1 MKKKL
6 SHTFLT
12 QKKVWKRTS
21 FLTASA
27 AVLLIAACTV
37 RPEPIS
43 DWERAV
49 RVDQDIQE
57 MFLDQRSNRI
67 AKPLT
72 LYDAMAR
79 ALKYNL
85 NARLK
90 MMQTALAAKQ
100 YNITS
105 LDMLPQVSAGAG
117 YSARSNY
124 EAVVSKSMQ
133 NGVMSPD
140 AKAYSAKTHGF
151 ADARISWN
159 VLDFG
164 VSYYQAKQDANNILI
179 AKEQRRKQVQAL
191 LQDVRAAYW
200 RALAAERLSP
210 QIDDLMEEATFVL
223 ENLRAMEQEKRADS
237 SVLLNYQMGL
247 METMRDLS
255 EMKKELMLSRETL
268 AGLMNLKPGTR
279 YRLVGA
285 ENGNFTLPEIRAG
298 LDRLEWLALM
308 NRPELRAE
316 DYKLQ
321 NTRLAAKKAL
331 LKLLPG
337 LNVSMSANYDS
348 DDFLSNNSW
357 LQAAA
362 QLGWN
367 LLNPARMQ
375 QTLAYGEVKEAVDN
389 LNRQVIA
396 MTVLTQTHIG
406 WGRYQGA
413 KETYQLSVEISDV
426 AQKLA
431 QQASENTKTDVLA
444 EAEKISSAAR
454 ALFAQLRTAM
464 NFAELQDATGSVFV
478 TLGLD
483 PLPEDFASNDLGTIS
498 RALERVMTAWDMG
511 RFTNEDY
518 PRLPP
523 VPMHRPPVYINAKLP
538 MQKVTED
545 NRFIMTIPPT
555 TFAEADLGHQ
565 VSYTATMRDGKP
577 LLPWLFFDSKT
588 ITLSGK
594 PPATSEGIY
603 EIKVTARNRRKMSAY
618 IFITVQVMRGYKTI
632 LDIRGAEPD
641 SRVTVIQRCDGSE
654 ECKDYQNV
662 RQIDMFPERVSVA
675 PLPMPKKE
683 KKK

>member
-1 MKKKL
+1 MKKE
-6 SHTFLT
+6 FLV
-12 QKKVWKRTS
+12 QKKIWKRTS
-21 FLTASA
+21 FLTTSVVV
-27 AVLLIAACTV
+27 AVIAACSVT
-37 RPEPIS
+37 PEPLS

-57 MFLDQRSNRI
+57 MFQDQRSNKI
-67 AKPLT
+67 VKPIS

-85 NARLK
+85 NSRLK
-90 MMQTALAAKQ
+90 MMETALSAKR
-100 YNITS
+100 YDLASI
-105 LDMLPQVSAGAG
+105 DMLPQVSANAG

-133 NGVMSPD
+133 NGVVSKD
-140 AKAYSAKTHGF
+140 AKAYSDKSHGF
-151 ADARISWN
+151 ANAQISWN
-159 VLDFG
+159 ILDFG
-164 VSYYQAKQDANNILI
+164 ASYYQAKLDANKILI
-179 AKEQRRKQVQAL
+179 AKEQRRKQTQAL
-191 LQDVRAAYW
+191 LQDVRSAYW

-210 QIDDLMEEATFVL
+210 EIDDLMEEATFVL
-223 ENLRAMEQEKRADS
+223 ENLRELSNENSSDT

-255 EMKKELMLSRETL
+255 EMKKELLLSRENL
-268 AGLMNLKPGTR
+268 AALMNLKPGTR
-279 YRLVGA
+279 YRLVGT
-285 ENGNFTLPEIRAG
+285 ENGNFVLPEIRSN

-308 NRPELRAE
+308 NRPELREE

-331 LKLLPG
+331 LRLLPG
-337 LNVSMSANYDS
+337 INFSVSANYDS

-375 QTLAYGEVKEAVDN
+375 RTLAYGEVKEAVNN
-389 LNRQVIA
+389 LNRQVLA

-413 KETYQLSVEISDV
+413 KETYQLSVEIAEV
-426 AQKLA
+426 AQRLA
-431 QQASENTKTDVLA
+431 QQASENAKSDPLA
-444 EAEKISSAAR
+444 EAEKVSSAAR
-454 ALFAQLRTAM
+454 ALFAKLRSSM
-464 NFAELQDATGSVFV
+464 NWAELQDATGYVFV

-483 PLPEDFASNDLGTIS
+483 PLPADFASNDLGTIARS
-498 RALERVMTAWDMG
+498 LERVMTAWDMG

-523 VPMHRPPVYINAKLP
+523 VPMRRPPVYINANFP
-538 MQKVTED
+538 TQRVTED
-545 NRFIMTIPPT
+545 SRFIMTIPPT
-555 TFAEADLGHQ
+555 TFAEADLGHL
-565 VSYTATMRDGKP
+565 VSYTATMRDGSP

-594 PPATSEGIY
+594 PPATAEGIY
-603 EIKVTARNRRKMSAY
+603 EVKITARNKRKMSAY
-618 IFITVQVMRGYKTI
+618 IIITIQVMRGYKTI
-632 LDIRGAEPD
+632 LDMRGAEPD
-641 SRVTVIQRCDGSE
+641 SRVTVIQRCDGSG

-662 RQIDMFPERVSVA
+662 RQIDMFPEKVTVS
-675 PLPMPKKE
+675 PLPLPKK
-683 KKK
+683 KR

>member
-1 MKKKL
+1 MKKE
-6 SHTFLT
+6 FLL
-12 QKKVWKRTS
+12 QKKFWKTTS

-27 AVLLIAACTV
+27 FALMSAACSV
-37 RPEPIS
+37 GPEPLS

-57 MFLDQRSNRI
+57 MFQEQRSNKI
-67 AKPLT
+67 TAPIS

-90 MMQTALAAKQ
+90 LMESALSAKQ
-100 YNITS
+100 FNLSS
-105 LDMLPQVSAGAG
+105 LDMLPQVSAQAG

-124 EAVVSKSMQ
+124 EAVVSKSMR
-133 NGVMSPD
+133 NGVTSD
-140 AKAYSAKTHGF
+140 EAKAYSAKSHGI
-151 ADARISWN
+151 ANAQISWN

-164 VSYYQAKQDANNILI
+164 ASYYQAKQNANDILM
-179 AKEQRRKQVQAL
+179 AKERYRKQVQAL

-200 RALAAERLSP
+200 RALAAERLAP
-210 QIDDLMEEATFVL
+210 EIDDLMEEATFVL
-223 ENLRAMEQEKRADS
+223 ENLREKTNKKEEDV

-255 EMKKELMLSRETL
+255 EMKKELLLAREDL
-268 AGLMNLKPGTR
+268 AALMNLKPGTQ
-279 YRLVGA
+279 YRLVGS
-285 ENGNFTLPEIRAG
+285 ESGNFVLPEIRSN

-308 NRPELRAE
+308 NRPELREE

-337 LNVSMSANYDS
+337 INLSLSANYDS
-348 DDFLSNNSW
+348 DDYMSNNSW

-367 LLNPARMQ
+367 LLNPVKMQ
-375 QTLAYGEVKEAVDN
+375 QTLASGEVKEAVRN
-389 LNRQVIA
+389 LNRQVLA

-413 KETYQLSVEISDV
+413 KETYQLSVEIADV
-426 AQKLA
+426 AEKLA
-431 QQASENTKTDVLA
+431 QQASDNAKTDVIA
-444 EAEKISSAAR
+444 EAGNVSAAAR
-454 ALFAQLRTAM
+454 ALFAKLRSAM
-464 NFAELQDATGSVFV
+464 NWAELQDATGYIFV

-483 PLPEDFASNDLGTIS
+483 PLPPDFASKDLGTIARS
-498 RALERVMTAWDMG
+498 LERVMTAWDMG

-523 VPMHRPPVYINAKLP
+523 VPMRRPPVYINANLP
-538 MQKVTED
+538 MQRITED
-545 NRFIMTIPPT
+545 TRFVMTVPPM

-565 VSYTATMRDGKP
+565 VAYTATMRDGSP

-594 PPATSEGIY
+594 PPAMSEGVY
-603 EIKVTARNRRKMSAY
+603 EIKITARNRKKMSAY
-618 IFITVQVMRGYKTI
+618 IFVTIQIVRGYKTI
-632 LDIRGAEPD
+632 LDMRGAEPD
-641 SRVTVIQRCDGSE
+641 SLVTVIQRCDGSS

-662 RQIDMFPERVSVA
+662 RQIDMFPEKVKVS
-675 PLPMPKKE
+675 PLPLPKE
-683 KKK
+683 EE

>member
-1 MKKKL
+1 MKNKL
-6 SHTFLT
+6 PLGFSA
-12 QKKVWKRTS
+12 QKKMWKRTS
-21 FLTASA
+21 FLTAA
-27 AVLLIAACTV
+27 AAALILGACSV
-37 RPEPIS
+37 EPEPLS

-49 RVDQDIQE
+49 RVDRDVRE
-57 MFLDQRSNRI
+57 MFQDQQSQRI
-67 AKPLT
+67 VKPMT
-72 LYDAMAR
+72 LYDVMAR

-85 NARLK
+85 NVRLK
-90 MMQTALAAKQ
+90 MMQTALATKQ
-100 YNITS
+100 YNLTS

-117 YSARSNY
+117 YSARTEY

-133 NGVMSPD
+133 NGVTD
-140 AKAYSAKTHGF
+140 N
-151 ADARISWN
+151 DARAYGAKSSGIANAKISWN

-200 RALAAERLSP
+200 RALAAERLTP
-210 QIDDLMEEATFVL
+210 EVDDLMEEATFVL
-223 ENLRAMEQEKRADS
+223 ENLRAMEKERPSKS
-237 SVLLNYQMGL
+237 SALLNYQMGL

-255 EMKKELMLSRETL
+255 EMKKELMLSREYL
-268 AGLMNLKPGTR
+268 ASLMNLKPGTR

-285 ENGNFTLPEIRAG
+285 EDGNLVLPEIRAS

-308 NRPELRAE
+308 NRPELREE
-316 DYKLQ
+316 DYRLQ

-337 LNVSMSANYDS
+337 LNVSVSANYDS

-375 QTLAYGEVKEAVDN
+375 QILSRGEVKEAVDN

-396 MTVLTQTHIG
+396 MTVLTQTHVG

-431 QQASENTKTDVLA
+431 QQASENAETDVVA
-444 EAEKISSAAR
+444 EADKVASAAR
-454 ALFAQLRTAM
+454 ALFAKLRTAM
-464 NFAELQDATGSVFV
+464 NFAELQDATGAVFV

-483 PLPEDFASNDLGTIS
+483 PLPEDFASNDVGAIS
-498 RALERVMTAWDMG
+498 RALERVMTAWNMG

-523 VPMHRPPVYINAKLP
+523 VPMRRPPVFINASLP
-538 MQKVTED
+538 MQRVTED
-545 NRFIMTIPPT
+545 ARFVLIVPAD
-555 TFAEADLGHQ
+555 TFAEADLGEP
-565 VSYTATMRDGKP
+565 VAYTATMRDGRP
-577 LLPWLFFDSKT
+577 LPPWMFFDSKT

-594 PPATSEGIY
+594 PPAQAEGIY
-603 EIKVTARNRRKMSAY
+603 EIRINARNRKKMSAY
-618 IFITVQVMRGYKTI
+618 ILITIQVMRGYKTI
-632 LDIRGAEPD
+632 MDIRGAEPD
-641 SRVTVIQRCDGSE
+641 SRVTVIQRCTESE
-654 ECKDYQNV
+654 ECEDYKDI
-662 RQIDMFPERVSVA
+662 RQIDMFPERVKVA
-675 PLPMPKKE
+675 PLPLPKK
-683 KKK
+683 K